1 MDEAPSA
8 LRCCRFVLDLARPRV
23 MGIVNITPDSFSDGG
38 RFGDA
43 SAAIRHAERL
53 IDEGADLIDLGA
65 ESTRPGA
72 TPVSAEVEAA
82 RLLPVLAALRDA
94 PVPISVDT
102 MKAAVMA
109 QALGA
114 GASMINDVA
123 GFASD
128 ASRAVVKAS
137 DCALCVMHM
146 QGTPQTMQVAPHY
159 DGVVAEVGRY
169 LRARCD
175 ALIADGVSGERLVI
189 DPGFG
194 FGKTLEHNLSLLRG
208 LEELGA
214 LGFPILVG
222 LSRKGMIGQITGR
235 SLDERLAGS
244 LAAALVAIENGA
256 RIVRVHDVAATVDAI
271 KVWATTRKTTRTSTR
286 TSIRQRSVR

>member
-1 MDEAPSA
+1 MAEATV
-8 LRCCRFVLDLARPRV
+8 LRCGRFVLDLARPRV
-23 MGIVNITPDSFSDGG
+23 MGIVNLTPDSFSDGG
-38 RFGDA
+38 RLGDA

-53 IDEGADLIDLGA
+53 MEEGADVIDLGA

-72 TPVSAEVEAA
+72 TPVSADIEVA
-82 RLLPVLAALRDA
+82 RLMPVLTALRDA

-102 MKAAVMA
+102 MEAEVMA
-109 QALGA
+109 QAFDA
-114 GASMINDVA
+114 GASMINDVT
-123 GFASD
+123 GFASN
-128 ASRAVVKAS
+128 ASREAVRAS

-159 DGVVAEVGRY
+159 DDVVAEVSHH
-169 LRARCD
+169 LRERCD
-175 ALIADGVSGERLVI
+175 ALIAEGISRERLVI

-194 FGKTLEHNLSLLRG
+194 FGKALEHNLSLLCRLG
-208 LEELGA
+208 ELGS
-214 LGFPILVG
+214 LGLPILVG

-235 SLDERLAGS
+235 PLTERLAGS

-271 KVWATTRKTTRTSTR
+271 KVWMSTR
-286 TSIRQRSVR
+286 TATR

>member
-1 MDEAPSA
+1 M
-8 LRCCRFVLDLARPRV
+8 LRCGRFVLDHARPRV
-23 MGIVNITPDSFSDGG
+23 MGIVNVTPDSFSDGG

-53 IDEGADLIDLGA
+53 IEEGADLIDLGA

-72 TPVSAEVEAA
+72 TPVSTEVEAS
-82 RLLPVLAALRDA
+82 RLMPVLAALRDA

-109 QALGA
+109 QALDA

-123 GFASD
+123 GFASA
-128 ASRAVVKAS
+128 ASRRAVKTS

-159 DGVVAEVGRY
+159 DDVLAEVGRH
-169 LRARCD
+169 LRERCD
-175 ALIADGVSGERLVI
+175 ALIADGVPRERLVI

-194 FGKTLEHNLSLLRG
+194 FGKALEHNLSLLGR
-208 LEELGA
+208 LEELRA
-214 LGFPILVG
+214 LGFPILIG

-271 KVWATTRKTTRTSTR
+271 KVWTATRTSTR
-286 TSIRQRSVR
+286 